1 MMFRCTR
8 QLILLVWL
16 FLALA
21 FIVCLQCQGSRTT
34 PTTNVFKTKPK
45 SQYTG
50 HFVGFLP
57 RHFPI
62 PGSGP
67 SRKHND
73 LGLQSW
79 KSP

>member
-1 MMFRCTR
+1 MFQCTR
-8 QLILLVWL
+8 PLVVLVWV
-16 FLALA
+16 FLALS
-21 FIVCLQCQGSRTT
+21 FIACLQCHGSRSTAT
-34 PTTNVFKTKPK
+34 DVFKSRPK
-45 SQYTG
+45 SQHTG
-50 HFVGFLP
+50 NFFGFLP

-62 PGSGP
+62 PASGP

>member
-1 MMFRCTR
+1 MMMQCRR
-8 QLILLVWL
+8 QVIILLLWL
-16 FLALA
+16 FFFLT
-21 FIVCLQCQGSRTT
+21 FIGGHFCHGSRTK
-34 PTTNVFKTKPK
+34 NVFKIKPN

-50 HFVGFLP
+50 HFLGFLP

-62 PGSGP
+62 PASGP

-79 KSP
+79 RSP